1 MKWASHIAVAAALTI
16 PINPAALPFSA
27 LGATAPDWLEFVL
40 KIFGIKV
47 KHRGVT
53 HQLLSIV
60 IFFILALLLSV
71 YIGSFLA
78 WFAFGALTH
87 WFCDAL
93 TVTGVPVS
101 PFSQHNTTL
110 FGGKIRTGE
119 PKEYFIAFGFLA
131 VVLMIFKPATA
142 DFVTPS
148 RDLTF
153 NQYFMNYQKL
163 YNLKI
168 IDEKELKEL
177 RWKFF

>member
-71 YIGSFLA
+71 YIGTFLA

-119 PKEYFIAFGFLA
+119 PKEYFIAFGF
-131 VVLMIFKPATA
+131 
-142 DFVTPS
+142 FVTPS